1 MTGLALATLRTAWTS
16 VVGAFVAIAL
26 GVGMIS
32 AIALVLAG
40 TLSAP
45 QREPQ
50 RFAAAPVVVR
60 GPAELT
66 VSGDTASN
74 GGADE
79 EDDEG
84 GAQSV
89 RRDEPAP
96 LSPELIARV
105 AAVSPVV
112 EDRTFYAQLA
122 GGPADQVGHPWA
134 TAAFAPYQLAAGRP
148 PGTDDEVA
156 VPEGTGTVGQRVRVL
171 TAEGPRDYTV
181 AGVTRPVSFESAVFF
196 TDAEARRLSPAV
208 DALVATGPVNPIESA
223 VGPDAEVLTGVER
236 WAAEPAAAEDRQR
249 LLNTRTLLGVSG
261 GIAAFV
267 AIFVV
272 ASTFAFV
279 VAQRR
284 GEFALLRTVGAT
296 PAQVR
301 RMVLAEAGAVG
312 LAGSLVG
319 CLLGALAGPVLA
331 DRLISD
337 GIAPDWFSASPAP
350 APLAFSIVV
359 GLGVALVA
367 AWTASRRAGRVAPV
381 EALRQAAVDDRPM
394 TRGRWI
400 WGLALLGCAVGGM
413 LFVARV
419 QPLIATVPVIYLWIL
434 ILTVTAV
441 ALLAPAIV
449 PPFTRLVTL
458 PLGWLP
464 GATGLLARE
473 NTLAAVRRTAGTAA
487 PVLLTVGLAVSLLGA
502 LGTIDEARTSER
514 DRQLA
519 TDLVL
524 LPDGTPGISPV
535 VADRI
540 AAATGVDAAT
550 PVPLTVYGFDSGSL
564 RDYDAIAVDP
574 AAMART
580 VRLDVVD
587 GTFGELSDS
596 TVVLTDDWEIPV
608 GDSVDLWLPDGR
620 RATLRVVGLVATGIG
635 TPDAYLAANHAARG
649 LADEVLVPTDAGGDP
664 AQLRSRIA
672 AIADEFG
679 ARVADRSAYVGAG
692 GGGTP
697 QGSTA
702 GIAVM
707 LVVTALYSGIAI
719 VNTMVMAAAGRVRE
733 FAVLRLTGATPR
745 QVLRVVAAESL
756 LVVGV
761 GLVLAAAATAL
772 NLAGLLTALSTLVG
786 ATPARVPWLL
796 AGALLAA
803 STLLVLIGA
812 LITVRNTLRGP
823 AVQLVAARE

>member
-1 MTGLALATLRTAWTS
+1 MIGLALATLRAAWTS
-16 VVGAFVAIAL
+16 VLGAFVALAL

-60 GPAELT
+60 GPVELT
-66 VSGDTASN
+66 VPGDAASN
-74 GGADE
+74 GGDDE
-79 EDDEG
+79 EDGDG
-84 GAQSV
+84 PQSV
-89 RRDEPAP
+89 RRADPAP
-96 LSPELIARV
+96 LSAELIARV

-122 GGPADQVGHPWA
+122 DGPADQVGHPWA
-134 TAAFAPYQLAAGRP
+134 TAAFTPYQLAAGRP
-148 PGTDDEVA
+148 PAADGEVA
-156 VPEGTGTVGQRVRVL
+156 VPEGAGTVGQRVRVL
-171 TAEGPRDYTV
+171 TADGPREYTV
-181 AGVTRPVSFESAVFF
+181 SGLTRPVAFESAVFF
-196 TDAEARRLSPAV
+196 TDAEARQLSPAV
-208 DALVATGPVNPIESA
+208 DALVATGAPDAVESA
-223 VGPDAEVLTGVER
+223 VGPEAEVLTGAER
-236 WAAEPAAAEDRQR
+236 WTAEPAAAEDRQR

-312 LAGSLVG
+312 LTGSLVG
-319 CLLGALAGPVLA
+319 CLLGALAGPALA
-331 DRLISD
+331 DRLIAD
-337 GIAPDWFSASPAP
+337 GIAPEWFSAAPTP
-350 APLAFSIVV
+350 APLALSVVV
-359 GLGVALVA
+359 GLGVALTA

-381 EALRQAAVDDRPM
+381 EALRQATVDDRPM

-413 LFVARV
+413 VFVARV

-458 PLGWLP
+458 PLAWLP

-502 LGTIDEARTSER
+502 LDTIDEARTSER
-514 DRQLA
+514 ERQLA

-535 VADRI
+535 LADRI
-540 AAATGVDAAT
+540 AAATGVEAAA

-564 RDYDAIAVDP
+564 RDYDAVAVDP
-574 AAMART
+574 AALART

-587 GTFGELSDS
+587 GSFGELSDR

-620 RATLRVVGLVATGIG
+620 RSTLRVVALVATGIG
-635 TPDAYLAANHAARG
+635 TPDAYLAANHAVGG
-649 LADEVLVPTDAGGDP
+649 LADEVLVPTEGGDP
-664 AQLRSRIA
+664 AQLRSRITTIA
-672 AIADEFG
+672 AEFG
-679 ARVADRSAYVGAG
+679 ARLADRSGYVGAG

-707 LVVTALYSGIAI
+707 LVVTALYSAIAI
-719 VNTMVMAAAGRVRE
+719 VNTMIMAAAGRVRE

-761 GLVLAAAATAL
+761 GLVLAAAATAV
-772 NLAGLLTALSTLVG
+772 NLAGLFAALSGLVG
-786 ATPARVPWLL
+786 ATPVRVPWLL
-796 AGALLAA
+796 AGVLLGA
-803 STLLVLIGA
+803 STLLVLLGA
-812 LITVRNTLRGP
+812 LVTVRNTLRGP